1 MQHRTNHENIKK
13 LWRTVENTTRYQ
25 SDPMGH
31 VINLSKKTFTKA
43 TFQLL
48 NKNLNFIPTRKYT
61 INIKKINLTTKKE
74 VMDTK

>member
-1 MQHRTNHENIKK
+1 
-13 LWRTVENTTRYQ
+13 
-25 SDPMGH
+25 MGH